1 MAFYLWEVVEVKVAV
16 VWETRLYVIII
27 CDIHTP
33 CRANQSTNLTKQAL
47 LNTSKR
53 QEISELVDVQLSR
66 DEDSVTS
73 LAIAASKDESILALA
88 GINSSQAEQLKGNN
102 QHLRSFR
109 LEFPLR
115 KKEDDTATTNTEKTD
130 GRKTTPLTQVSLFS
144 SNVADKG
151 KKPAGKVDTYQRLLR
166 LSPYKAPEL
175 PRIGAI
181 ATGLAPVGE
190 IVLFNAT
197 SHPQTSDVIGRIR
210 LGNGEEAE
218 DIDIIELEDGKFL
231 VAYTDGTDVCTFEI
245 SSSRR
250 SNTAPEIKTVFTIPK
265 TLPKRSKYRA
275 LRFLSPTAILL
286 LQNTIDRTGSELS
299 VLSIP
304 AKGNGTIVRRK
315 RLRKSIKIGLSLD
328 VVNFGEGQNHE
339 RQYFIALAGS
349 DQSIETLIL
358 DYLPSK
364 GYGSLQVY
372 STLKDVHPFSMTK
385 VCFSHYRPP
394 SYPVT
399 ANTPPQYVKL
409 ASISLGNT
417 VVVHTFPLSPQRT
430 LAGRETSSPRYALK
444 APGHSETLDTVFA
457 TTIALLVLAIS
468 CFVLQAFTEIRGLTP
483 SYLGATAW
491 LPDRIRDSIARPYLR
506 DIIAADTVAPQVA
519 TTASSTAATI
529 STSKPSIITGHH
541 LRDLLHARKT
551 SRREIQLEEDA
562 SSIIDTIIDSL
573 ETPTPSPLLII
584 KHNPEED
591 SIYAHHHYHDQDQ
604 DSTADDDESSSSSPS
619 IEEEHQVRKW
629 EDLQPEQ
636 RERWRRHLSEAGHWA
651 LGEGDQVLRGVFFGE
666 IGGII
671 AAAAAGG

>member
-1 MAFYLWEVVEVKVAV
+1 M
-16 VWETRLYVIII
+16 
-27 CDIHTP
+27 
-33 CRANQSTNLTKQAL
+33 

-53 QEISELVDVQLSR
+53 QEISELIDIQLSR

-73 LAIAASKDESILALA
+73 LAIAGSKDESMIALA

-102 QHLRSFR
+102 RHLRSFR
-109 LEFPLR
+109 LEYPLR
-115 KKEDDTATTNTEKTD
+115 KSETQDDTTPNTEKID
-130 GRKTTPLTQVSLFS
+130 GRKSTPLTQVSLFS
-144 SNVADKG
+144 PNFTDKEG
-151 KKPAGKVDTYQRLLR
+151 KKLARKVDTYQRLLR

-175 PRIGAI
+175 SRISAI
-181 ATGLAPVGE
+181 ATGLAPAGE

-197 SHPQTSDVIGRIR
+197 SHPQTSDIIGRIR

-218 DIDIIELEDGKFL
+218 DIDIIEVEDGKFL
-231 VAYTDGTDVCTFEI
+231 VAYTDGRDICTFEI
-245 SSSRR
+245 SASRK
-250 SNTAPEIKTVFTIPK
+250 SNTAPEVKTVFTIPK
-265 TLPKRSKYRA
+265 TLPKKSKYRA

-299 VLSIP
+299 ILSIP
-304 AKGNGTIVRRK
+304 AKGSGTIVRRK
-315 RLRKSIKIGLSLD
+315 KLRKSIKIGLSMD

-339 RQYFIALAGS
+339 RQYFIAVAGS
-349 DQSIETLIL
+349 DQSIETLVL

-372 STLKDVHPFSMTK
+372 STLNDVHPFSMTK

-444 APGHSETLDTVFA
+444 APGHSETLDTVF
-457 TTIALLVLAIS
+457 TTFVALLVVAIS
-468 CFVLQAFTEIRGLTP
+468 CFFLQAFTEIRGLTP

-491 LPDRIRDSIARPYLR
+491 LPERVRSSIARPYLR
-506 DIIAADTVAPQVA
+506 DIIAAEGIAPQVA
-519 TTASSTAATI
+519 TAASSVAAAISTAA
-529 STSKPSIITGHH
+529 PSIITGHH
-541 LRDLLHARKT
+541 LRDLLH
-551 SRREIQLEEDA
+551 SRRTNNQEIKHEDS
-562 SSIIDTIIDSL
+562 SSIINSIIDSL
-573 ETPTPSPLLII
+573 ETPIPSPQLII
-584 KHNPEED
+584 KHNPDEG
-591 SIYAHHHYHDQDQ
+591 SIYAHHHHGQ
-604 DSTADDDESSSSSPS
+604 DSAADDDSSS
-619 IEEEHQVRKW
+619 IEGKHRVRKW

-651 LGEGDQVLRGVFFGE
+651 LGEGEQVLRGIFFGE
-666 IGGII
+666 IGGIV

>member
-1 MAFYLWEVVEVKVAV
+1 M
-16 VWETRLYVIII
+16 
-27 CDIHTP
+27 
-33 CRANQSTNLTKQAL
+33 

-53 QEISELVDVQLSR
+53 QEISELVDIQLSR

-73 LAIAASKDESILALA
+73 LAIAGSTDESIIALA

-109 LEFPLR
+109 LEHPLLR
-115 KKEDDTATTNTEKTD
+115 KSDVQDDTTASTEKTD
-130 GRKTTPLTQVSLFS
+130 RGQTTPLTQISLFS
-144 SNVADKG
+144 SNVSDKEG

-190 IVLFNAT
+190 IILFNVS
-197 SHPQTSDVIGRIR
+197 SHPQESDVIGRIR
-210 LGNGEEAE
+210 LGHGEEAE

-231 VAYTDGTDVCTFEI
+231 VTYTDGTDVCTFEI
-245 SSSRR
+245 SPSRKL
-250 SNTAPEIKTVFTIPK
+250 NTAPEVKTVFTMPK
-265 TLPKRSKYRA
+265 TLPKKSKYRA

-286 LQNTIDRTGSELS
+286 LQNTVDRTGSELS
-299 VLSIP
+299 ILSIP
-304 AKGNGTIVRRK
+304 VSGSGTIVRRK
-315 RLRKSIKIGLSLD
+315 RLRKSIKIGLGLD

-339 RQYFIALAGS
+339 RQYFIAVAGS
-349 DQSIETLIL
+349 DQSIETLVL

-372 STLKDVHPFSMTK
+372 STLNGVHPFSMTK

-444 APGHSETLDTVFA
+444 APGHAETLDTVF
-457 TTIALLVLAIS
+457 TTFVALLVVAIS
-468 CFVLQAFTEIRGLTP
+468 CFFLQAFTEIRGLTP
-483 SYLGATAW
+483 EYLGATSW
-491 LPDRIRDSIARPYLR
+491 LPERIRGSIARPYIG
-506 DIIAADTVAPQVA
+506 DIIAAEGIAPQVA
-519 TTASSTAATI
+519 TTASSIAAAVSTAT
-529 STSKPSIITGHH
+529 PSIITGHR
-541 LRDLLHARKT
+541 LRDLLHAHKT
-551 SRREIQLEEDA
+551 SNQEVKPED
-562 SSIIDTIIDSL
+562 SSSMIDSIIDSL
-573 ETPTPSPLLII
+573 ETHTPSPPLIL
-584 KHNPEED
+584 KYNPDED
-591 SIYAHHHYHDQDQ
+591 SIYGQHHQHENGE
-604 DSTADDDESSSSSPS
+604 DSSVDEKMASSS
-619 IEEEHQVRKW
+619 IEEKHQVRKW

-636 RERWRRHLSEAGHWA
+636 QERWRRYLSEAGHWT
-651 LGEGDQVLRGVFFGE
+651 LREGEQVLRGIFFGE
-666 IGGII
+666 IGGIL
-671 AAAAAGG
+671 AAAAGG

>member
-1 MAFYLWEVVEVKVAV
+1 MKGAV
-16 VWETRLYVIII
+16 VSEIRLYVIAPL
-27 CDIHTP
+27 CEQPTP
-33 CRANQSTNLTKQAL
+33 RCAEWLTRSTIQAL

-53 QEISELVDVQLSR
+53 QEISELVDIQLSR

-73 LAIAASKDESILALA
+73 LAIAESKDESMVALA

-109 LEFPLR
+109 LEYPLR
-115 KKEDDTATTNTEKTD
+115 KTDAQDDTTANTEKTD

-144 SNVADKG
+144 SNVTDKEG

-181 ATGLAPVGE
+181 ATGLAPAGE

-218 DIDIIELEDGKFL
+218 DIDIIDLEDGKFL
-231 VAYTDGTDVCTFEI
+231 VAYTDGTDVCTFEV
-245 SSSRR
+245 SASRR
-250 SNTAPEIKTVFTIPK
+250 SNTAPEVKTVFSIPK
-265 TLPKRSKYRA
+265 TLPKKSKYRA

-299 VLSIP
+299 ILSIP
-304 AKGNGTIVRRK
+304 AKGSGTILRRK
-315 RLRKSIKIGLSLD
+315 KLRKSIKIGLSLD
-328 VVNFGEGQNHE
+328 LVNFGEGRNHE

-349 DQSIETLIL
+349 DQSIETLVL
-358 DYLPSK
+358 DYFPNK

-372 STLKDVHPFSMTK
+372 STLNDVHPFSMTK

-394 SYPVT
+394 SYPAT

-444 APGHSETLDTVFA
+444 ATGHSETLDTIF
-457 TTIALLVLAIS
+457 TTFIALLVVAIS
-468 CFVLQAFTEIRGLTP
+468 CFFLQAFTEIRGLTP
-483 SYLGATAW
+483 SYLGATSW
-491 LPDRIRDSIARPYLR
+491 LPERVRESIARPYIG
-506 DIIAADTVAPQVA
+506 DIIAAEGGIAPKVA
-519 TTASSTAATI
+519 TTASSIAAAV
-529 STSKPSIITGHH
+529 STSTPSMITGHH

-551 SRREIQLEEDA
+551 RSSGEVQLEEDA
-562 SSIIDTIIDSL
+562 SSIIDSIIESL
-573 ETPTPSPLLII
+573 ETPALII
-584 KHNPEED
+584 KYNPDED
-591 SIYAHHHYHDQDQ
+591 SIYAHHHHHHDQG
-604 DSTADDDESSSSSPS
+604 SSADESSSSSS
-619 IEEEHQVRKW
+619 IEEKHQVRKW

-651 LGEGDQVLRGVFFGE
+651 VGEGEQVLRGIFFGE
-666 IGGII
+666 IGGVL
-671 AAAAAGG
+671 AAAAGG

>member
-1 MAFYLWEVVEVKVAV
+1 M
-16 VWETRLYVIII
+16 I
-27 CDIHTP
+27 
-33 CRANQSTNLTKQAL
+33 
-47 LNTSKR
+47 
-53 QEISELVDVQLSR
+53 
-66 DEDSVTS
+66 
-73 LAIAASKDESILALA
+73 ALA

-109 LEFPLR
+109 LEYPLR
-115 KKEDDTATTNTEKTD
+115 KSETHEDTTPNTEKTD

-144 SNVADKG
+144 SDVADKEA
-151 KKPAGKVDTYQRLLR
+151 KKPVGKVDTYQRLLK
-166 LSPYKAPEL
+166 LSPYKAPGL
-175 PRIGAI
+175 PRISAI
-181 ATGLAPVGE
+181 ATGLAPAGE
-190 IVLFNAT
+190 IVLFNVS

-218 DIDIIELEDGKFL
+218 DIDIIEVEDEKFL
-231 VAYTDGTDVCTFEI
+231 VAYTDGTDICTFEI
-245 SSSRR
+245 SASRKL
-250 SNTAPEIKTVFTIPK
+250 NTAPEVKTVFTMPK
-265 TLPKRSKYRA
+265 TLPKKSKYRA

-304 AKGNGTIVRRK
+304 TKGSGSIVRRK
-315 RLRKSIKIGLSLD
+315 KLRKSIKIGLSLD
-328 VVNFGEGQNHE
+328 VINFGEGQNHE

-349 DQSIETLIL
+349 DQSIETLVL

-364 GYGSLQVY
+364 GYGSIQVY
-372 STLKDVHPFSMTK
+372 STLNDVHPFSMTK

-430 LAGRETSSPRYALK
+430 LAGRETSSPRYAIK
-444 APGHSETLDTVFA
+444 APGYSETLDTIF
-457 TTIALLVLAIS
+457 TTFIALLVVAIS
-468 CFVLQAFTEIRGLTP
+468 CFFLQAFTEIRGLTP

-491 LPDRIRDSIARPYLR
+491 LPERVRSSIARPYIR
-506 DIIAADTVAPQVA
+506 DIIAAEGVAPQVA
-519 TTASSTAATI
+519 VTASSIAAAISTAA
-529 STSKPSIITGHH
+529 PSIITGHH

-551 SRREIQLEEDA
+551 STREGQLKEDS
-562 SSIIDTIIDSL
+562 SSIIDSVIDSL
-573 ETPTPSPLLII
+573 ETAIPYPPLII
-584 KHNPEED
+584 KHNPEEG
-591 SIYAHHHYHDQDQ
+591 SIYAHHHNYDTEP
-604 DSTADDDESSSSSPS
+604 TADDEPSS
-619 IEEEHQVRKW
+619 IEEKHQVRKW

-636 RERWRRHLSEAGHWA
+636 RERWRHHLSEAGHWA
-651 LGEGDQVLRGVFFGE
+651 LGEGEQVLRGIFFGQ